1 MIIIVSAVA
10 ITSFVIPISE
20 MSFSIRICR
29 YMLLIFTTFFGT
41 IGLMLGSLGILM
53 FLTNKKSFGEPYL
66 KMNWKSEKK
75 EKEVKT
81 TG

>member
-29 YMLLIFTTFFGT
+29 YLLVIYTTLFGM
-41 IGLMLGSLGILM
+41 IGLILGALGLLM
-53 FLTNKKSFGEPYL
+53 YLVNKRSFGVPYL
-66 KMNWKSEKK
+66 KVYWQADRK
-75 EKEVKT
+75 E
-81 TG
+81 TGVRSKG